1 MTPLIKK
8 QLLAAGL
15 LGGLL
20 GACQPATQTAATDPV
35 AAAET
40 SLLDRHDTLMVR
52 TGRLYQLRQQLA
64 APALKANPRT
74 TRTVRRLLA
83 ADAAMMGWM
92 NQYHRPDTT
101 LPAARRLAY
110 FQAQSQQ
117 LAAVEKQMQGT
128 IDSATAL
135 LGQAN

>member
-1 MTPLIKK
+1 MKLFARRP
-8 QLLAAGL
+8 LAAAL
-15 LGGLL
+15 ISLTAA
-20 GACQPATQTAATDPV
+20 ACQPTPQTAAPDPV

-40 SLLDRHDTLMVR
+40 LVLDRHDTLMTR
-52 TGRLYQLRQQLA
+52 TGRLYQLRQLLT

-74 TRTVRRLLA
+74 APTVRRLLA

-92 NQYHRPDTT
+92 NQYHKPDTT

-110 FQAQSQQ
+110 FQAQSQR
-117 LAAVEKQMQGT
+117 LDAVEKQMRGT

-135 LGQAN
+135 VNQPK

>member
-1 MTPLIKK
+1 MTSCASST
-8 QLLAAGL
+8 LLAGL
-15 LGGLL
+15 LGLSVA
-20 GACQPATQTAATDPV
+20 ACQPATQQAAADPV

-64 APALKANPRT
+64 APALKADPRT
-74 TRTVRRLLA
+74 PATLHGLLA

-92 NQYHRPDTT
+92 HQYQRPDTT
-101 LPAARRLAY
+101 LPAAQRLAY

-117 LAAVEKQMQGT
+117 LTAIEKQLRGT

-135 LGQAN
+135 VRKAK

>member
-20 GACQPATQTAATDPV
+20 SACQPTTQTAADPV

-52 TGRLYQLRQQLA
+52 TGRLYQLRQQLT

-135 LGQAN
+135 LRQAN